1 MKSLQEIY
9 TKNAGKASLFSS
21 ILDIDFYDGPTE
33 AVCQLADS
41 HRWFICSLVY
51 IDIELGK
58 RIFTMLEIN
67 DESVSH
73 FKSLF
78 ERIATDRS
86 NIYHQ
91 IKDKVRVIY
100 KNYSGKVFLFKG
112 DWLNASEYKIVQIL
126 LSQLKY
132 FRDIDEVLGQSEE
145 SKLKWERFFF
155 GTE

>member
-1 MKSLQEIY
+1 
-9 TKNAGKASLFSS
+9 
-21 ILDIDFYDGPTE
+21 
-33 AVCQLADS
+33 LADS